1 MKRIKGFFVVLM
13 LPGLLFAQSDVDA
26 LRYAL
31 WTPFGTARFMG
42 LAGAY
47 NAVGADFSSL
57 SRNPAG
63 LGMFRSDEV
72 TLTPAL
78 STVKNQILFQDRGAQ
93 ENALPF
99 NILSGGAVLSKDLTT
114 KRNESVWKYLNFGFG
129 INGLAEYNA
138 ERFFSGYNNANS
150 LIDYYVTQANQG
162 GGVPPSQITDK
173 YPFGAGLFY
182 QTYLIDPLST
192 DSLNYAGVVQGGNV
206 QQEVWI
212 KERGGASEFV
222 ISLGG
227 NYDDRL
233 MLGFTLGLPFIDFES
248 STNFTETDINNL
260 HDRFDNF
267 SFVNRFVTVAS
278 GINAKMGITYQFP
291 VGVRLGMAVHTP
303 TYFWLKDEYFSTLS
317 SQLGIGETHTWTSP
331 LGLYEYELI
340 TPWALLWGA
349 SVAKANV
356 GMITADVEWTDYGSM
371 YFRFRRT
378 PDMGDLN
385 RERKLNQLIA
395 DKYRG
400 VATVRLGGEWV
411 YDVFRLRGGMAFST
425 SPFNAAYVDIDNYD
439 QARWTFSGGVGFR
452 GRSPFFAD
460 LALIWSRSKSFYQP
474 YTLPQQL
481 VPGASI
487 TQSTTTIAATVGYR
501 F

>member
-1 MKRIKGFFVVLM
+1 MKTTKGLFVVLL
-13 LPGLLFAQSDVDA
+13 LPGLLWAQSDVDA

-63 LGMFRSDEV
+63 LGLFRSDEV

-78 STVKNQILFQDRGAQ
+78 SSVQNQILFQDQAAK

-99 NILSGGAVLSKDLTT
+99 QIMSGGVVLSKDLTA
-114 KRNESVWKYLNFGFG
+114 KRSEMMWKYLNFGFG

-138 ERFFSGYNNANS
+138 ERFFSGYNSANS
-150 LIDYYVTQANQG
+150 LIDYYVAQANQG
-162 GGVPPSQITDK
+162 GGVPPSQITDQ

-182 QTYLIDPLST
+182 QTYLIDPLPT
-192 DSLNYAGVVQGGNV
+192 DTLSYSGVVQGGNV
-206 QQEVWI
+206 QQEVWMN
-212 KERGGASEFV
+212 ERGGVSEFV
-222 ISLGG
+222 VSVGG
-227 NYDDRL
+227 NYNDRL
-233 MLGFTLGLPFIDFES
+233 LLGFTLGLPVIDFES
-248 STNFTETDINNL
+248 STHFTETDVNNI
-260 HDRFDNF
+260 HDKFNNF
-267 SFVNRFVTVAS
+267 SYVNRFVTIAS
-278 GINAKMGITYQFP
+278 GINAKMGFTYQFP

-303 TYFWLKDEYFSTLS
+303 TYFWLKDEYFGTLS
-317 SQLGIGETHTWTSP
+317 SHLGAGETHSWTSP
-331 LGLYEYELI
+331 LGIYHYDLV
-340 TPWALLWGA
+340 TPWSFLWGA
-349 SVAKANV
+349 SVVKANV
-356 GMITADVEWTDYGSM
+356 GMLTADFEWTDYGNM
-371 YFRFRRT
+371 YFRFRRP
-378 PDMGDLN
+378 PDMDDLN
-385 RERKLNQLIA
+385 RERELNQLINE
-395 DKYRG
+395 KYRG

-411 YDVFRLRGGMAFST
+411 FDVFRFRGGMAFST
-425 SPFNAAYVDIDNYD
+425 SPFHADFVDSDNYD

-460 LALIWSRSKSFYQP
+460 MALVWSRSKSFYQP
-474 YTLPQQL
+474 YTLAQQF

-487 TQSTTTIAATVGYR
+487 TQSSTTVAATLGYR